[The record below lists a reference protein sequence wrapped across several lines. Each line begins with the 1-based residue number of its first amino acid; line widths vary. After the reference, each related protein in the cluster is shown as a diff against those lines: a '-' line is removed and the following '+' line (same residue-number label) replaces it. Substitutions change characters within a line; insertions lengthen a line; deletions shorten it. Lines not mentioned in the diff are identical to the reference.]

1 MKSIVAYTKFELVQA
16 FRIPVVYV
24 ALLFLPSVGMLLFVL
39 PLLGD
44 DPEAAVLGTASMCLF
59 AVLIICSAQYA
70 IGIADSRTKPW
81 GGYVRTLPGGPLPR
95 MVSLMVESV
104 VLVVAGSLP
113 LLAIAAIGT
122 EARASLGQILVG
134 LLALSLGV
142 VPFGLMM
149 LAIGYAVAPQA
160 VGVLTSIAPITL
172 AFLGGYFTDP
182 AVSTGL
188 IATIAPF
195 VPTRGPA
202 EVVWAAVTDHSPDPL
217 ALAMF
222 PVWTV
227 LFGVLAWYAYRRD
240 ESRRFR

>member
-1 MKSIVAYTKFELVQA
+1 MKSIIAYTKFELLQA
-16 FRIPVVYV
+16 LRIPIVYV
-24 ALLFLPSVGMLLFVL
+24 ALVFLPSVGMLLFVL

-44 DPEAAVLGTASMCLF
+44 DPDAAVLGTASMCLF

-70 IGIADSRTKPW
+70 MGIAEARSNSW
-81 GGYVRTLPGGPLPR
+81 GGYVRTLPGGPVPK
-95 MVSLMVESV
+95 MVSMMVMSV
-104 VLVVAGSLP
+104 VLVIAGSLP

-122 EARASLGQILVG
+122 EAHASLGQIVFG

-160 VGVLTSIAPITL
+160 VGVLTSVAPIAL

-182 AVSTGL
+182 ADNTGL

-195 VPTRGPA
+195 LPTRGPA
-202 EVVWAAVTDHSPDPL
+202 ELVWAATTEHSPDPVALGLLPLWTVAFGLL
-217 ALAMF
+217 ALH
-222 PVWTV
+222 
-227 LFGVLAWYAYRRD
+227 AYRRD
-240 ESRRFR
+240 ESERFR